1 MHQITKK
8 MNTEQH
14 GLLPGFDTS
23 DGSRQTICSSLQLM
37 TMLFLW
43 WWWFSIGGD
52 FSVVV
57 VVRLDGWLPKT
68 YSMAKSNDPW
78 EDTSEW
84 MMMTIMVYQDAD
96 DDDGDGCDNDDGSLM
111 ERQKSINCSMR
122 RRSWV
127 ITVRNQHGNDDHDQD
142 DRMQLWG
149 WIDMLVMVN
158 LIVVCIVA
166 HGLHNSHIHSHIYLK
181 TIDSINR
188 PSYQQD
194 YSFECTGLESS
205 SHCCLSS
212 V

>member
-1 MHQITKK
+1 MSTIMAQPTNHQGSVADVLATARQIFHQLSRVSQRTDWCGMHQITKK

-52 FSVVV
+52 FSVV

-149 WIDMLVMVN
+149 WWLLWRQWSWWI
-158 LIVVCIVA
+158 
-166 HGLHNSHIHSHIYLK
+166 
-181 TIDSINR
+181 
-188 PSYQQD
+188 
-194 YSFECTGLESS
+194 
-205 SHCCLSS
+205 
-212 V
+212 